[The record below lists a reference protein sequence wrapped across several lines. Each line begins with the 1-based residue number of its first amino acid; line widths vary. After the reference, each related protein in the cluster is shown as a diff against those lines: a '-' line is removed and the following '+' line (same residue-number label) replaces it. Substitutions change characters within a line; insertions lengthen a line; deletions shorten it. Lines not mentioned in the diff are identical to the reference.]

1 MLHILLLILK
11 IIGII
16 IAAILGILVLFLC
29 VILFVPVR
37 YEIQGKCDGTLD
49 SLKGKITVTWL
60 LHLFRVDVLYKE
72 KRTKW
77 KIRIAWK
84 KMSGGTEKQ
93 VSETSEAGSEIK
105 TEKNRPESSQS
116 KEPDSE
122 LTKEDKQE
130 ILDALIESKKG
141 ECQNEERKETTRAAE
156 NVEEKK
162 TETTVS
168 SDSPKK
174 QEKAQKDSKE
184 NEASDEKGESRI
196 RKIKC
201 TFRNF
206 CDKIK
211 QIQDKKD
218 TVEAFIKDAKH
229 RKAFDQVKKALFTL
243 LRRWMPRK
251 LSARV
256 IYGLED
262 PYLTGKVLAGLA
274 VLYPFMGDSVE
285 ITPDFEHPVLKGNL
299 YIKGH
304 IRVWHLAGQAL
315 RILLSGAVRRTYKD
329 IKNFEW

>member
-72 KRTKW
+72 KRAKW

-84 KMSGGTEKQ
+84 KMLGGTEKQ

-105 TEKNRPESSQS
+105 TEKKKNRPE
-116 KEPDSE
+116 
-122 LTKEDKQE
+122 
-130 ILDALIESKKG
+130 KG